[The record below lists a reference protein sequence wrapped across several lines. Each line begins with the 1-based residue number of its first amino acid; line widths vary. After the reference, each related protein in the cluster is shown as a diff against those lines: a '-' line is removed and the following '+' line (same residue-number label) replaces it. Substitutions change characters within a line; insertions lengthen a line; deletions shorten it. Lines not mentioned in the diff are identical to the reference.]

1 MHSFLSHSVI
11 VCVKWLPKEQTFH
24 VELLH
29 LPCCQVSVTCLI
41 EAYLALKAVNIG
53 SKKVYGISISNPA
66 QHSLFSPGPVSKL
79 RACSLPHPLSS
90 ASLLPACPSGRGE
103 AATDQ
108 GRPAGATEWGHA
120 LSCGWKQHWAMGI
133 WVLRAKGWPSVR
145 TGWSLYYAGEKLFP
159 SHWCKWCRS
168 LGFGLILGHI
178 YLIVSHTSSTAEA
191 LAIKQLPLYS

>member
-90 ASLLPACPSGRGE
+90 ASLLPACPSGRGK

-108 GRPAGATEWGHA
+108 GRPAGRPSGAVLCPVAGNSTGQWG
-120 LSCGWKQHWAMGI
+120 SECWEQK
-133 WVLRAKGWPSVR
+133 
-145 TGWSLYYAGEKLFP
+145 AGLL
-159 SHWCKWCRS
+159 C
-168 LGFGLILGHI
+168 
-178 YLIVSHTSSTAEA
+178 A
-191 LAIKQLPLYS
+191 LAGPCIMQVRNFSLLTDVNGVDPLALVLF